1 LEFSMPGMI
10 LSVSLLLNTASMPA
24 QAGTWDEDE
33 EICLSQSPDSLWGE
47 VQLMWAR
54 LTGGC

>member
-1 LEFSMPGMI
+1 MPGMI